1 MDLIAIE
8 ESAVGMGVT
17 LLYATT
23 WIDDNGLPVGVEF
36 PISVKI

>member
-8 ESAVGMGVT
+8 ESGVGMGVT
-17 LLYATT
+17 LLNATV

-36 PISVKI
+36 PVAVKV